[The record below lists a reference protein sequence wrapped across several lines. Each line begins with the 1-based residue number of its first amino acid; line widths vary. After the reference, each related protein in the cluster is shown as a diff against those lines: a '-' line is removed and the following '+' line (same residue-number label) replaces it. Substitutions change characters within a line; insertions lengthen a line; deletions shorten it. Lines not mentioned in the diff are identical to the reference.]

1 MLVTADFYIN
11 AWGGQWDG
19 TESELEKLIDLSE
32 HVVDNAIMGRISTI
46 TDYPESIQYDVK
58 KAVCSQIDYVIANG
72 GMDCFT
78 SDEFSSVSLGNFSY
92 STGGNSSS
100 STNGS
105 ADTLCSAAGTYLRM
119 TGLMYRGL

>member
-1 MLVTADFYIN
+1 MHGAVS
-11 AWGGQWDG
+11 G
-19 TESELEKLIDLSE
+19 TEQNLDLAE
-32 HVVDNAIMGRISTI
+32 HVVDNAIMGRLSTI

-78 SDEFSSVSLGNFSY
+78 SDNFNSVSLGNFSY
-92 STGGNSSS
+92 STGGSSADG
-100 STNGS
+100 TNGS

-119 TGLMYRGL
+119 TGLLYRGL